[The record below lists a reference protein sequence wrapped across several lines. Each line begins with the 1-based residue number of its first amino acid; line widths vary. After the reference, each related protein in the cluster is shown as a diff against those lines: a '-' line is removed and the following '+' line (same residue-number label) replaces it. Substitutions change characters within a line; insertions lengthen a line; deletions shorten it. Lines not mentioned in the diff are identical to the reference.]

1 MELAALFCEAGA
13 DENVGAP
20 VRFLRKDG
28 CGQKCPRSNVPETNL
43 PPEGCREKA
52 ALAPR
57 RSGNSPAGC
66 SVSTIPLLSES
77 RVLGSKLKERATQT
91 GIIVTIPHTDA
102 SFIFKKAEWSADIFV
117 RHRAQSCERSAEE
130 ESLQPVEKLCSDP
143 AMRTSVTVVVMGRIC
158 RNTASATNLQ
168 NRGINLGY
176 LRSSRLEQEG
186 FDWQG
191 DSLNILRQRI
201 RAVAL

>member
-1 MELAALFCEAGA
+1 MVSAPFCFVELAALFCEVGA

-28 CGQKCPRSNVPETNL
+28 GGQKCPRSNVRPETNL
-43 PPEGCREKA
+43 PHEGCREKA

-77 RVLGSKLKERATQT
+77 RAVESKLKERATQT

-117 RHRAQSCERSAEE
+117 RHRAQSHKRSTTILVRHRAQSHKRSADIFVRHRAQSHERSADI
-130 ESLQPVEKLCSDP
+130 SVRHRACLP
-143 AMRTSVTVVVMGRIC
+143 A
-158 RNTASATNLQ
+158 
-168 NRGINLGY
+168 NRLLG
-176 LRSSRLEQEG
+176 E
-186 FDWQG
+186 
-191 DSLNILRQRI
+191 
-201 RAVAL
+201 